1 MRVTRRTFTGLYVTE
16 EMTREE
22 YRRFRVHRAVT
33 IFLAWLIVILSM
45 LCGSIWLIIF
55 LGL

>member
-1 MRVTRRTFTGLYVTE
+1 MKVTRRTLTGLYVTE

-22 YRRFRVHRAVT
+22 YKIYRIHREVNSMLLVA
-33 IFLAWLIVILSM
+33 IFLLTM
-45 LCGSIWLIIF
+45 LCGAIWFTIF